1 MVKSI
6 SKIIAVEAY
15 PKAHPIS
22 EGKLISSQ
30 IRVPSRF
37 VLEFDWRGLRLDEDT
52 WSGSKVNR
60 LIGEFLGQALPSVDF
75 AHSDLT

>member
-1 MVKSI
+1 MSSSTPARNGMSSSLKYTLIINIGKYIAWLSQFL
-6 SKIIAVEAY
+6 KIIAVEAY

-37 VLEFDWRGLRLDEDT
+37 VLEFDWRSPVG
-52 WSGSKVNR
+52 
-60 LIGEFLGQALPSVDF
+60 
-75 AHSDLT
+75 